1 MHSSDDLDCQ
11 LRTEECRRYL
21 AHVYPRTM
29 SEQELALLGK
39 EMGPDIGRSERKK
52 RDTAVRQLL
61 AAAMMLLCR
70 CLPLNGTWACGMVMC
85 QWNRR
90 QSLDALAGC
99 PLLDVDPSILA
110 AGAAQKMMESAQSGT
125 K

>member
-61 AAAMMLLCR
+61 AAAMMLLSEGWMTPT
-70 CLPLNGTWACGMVMC
+70 LSSGDSTLEIAHPWSNATFIYAPTW
-85 QWNRR
+85 N
-90 QSLDALAGC
+90 
-99 PLLDVDPSILA
+99 
-110 AGAAQKMMESAQSGT
+110 
-125 K
+125 